1 MAASIPF
8 SRELC
13 QSPQAIQKR
22 NYRTVQREKRR
33 RSFFIHDYFR
43 TKYPRMFNEA
53 NGMYQKFV
61 DKYPGRADFTKTYYF
76 RKWQR
81 ETDKTRTD
89 LMIPHLPILTSP
101 DNLQQTT
108 QQPPEEVQQPP
119 QDQTTVQNVVED
131 QTDVQGS
138 GEGQVAE
145 DQTDVQDSGE
155 DQAAVQSIIEDQTG
169 VQNIVEV
176 QTGESEQLITGMTLS
191 EMSLAVEEI
200 VNALQSDRELMDI
213 VEGFDLPDGV
223 WNNELAVPDYI
234 LETDLQW

>member
-1 MAASIPF
+1 
-8 SRELC
+8 
-13 QSPQAIQKR
+13 
-22 NYRTVQREKRR
+22 
-33 RSFFIHDYFR
+33 
-43 TKYPRMFNEA
+43 MFNEA
-53 NGMYQKFV
+53 NGMYLKFV
-61 DKYPGRADFTKTYYF
+61 DKYPGRADLTKTYYF
-76 RKWQR
+76 KKWQR
-81 ETDKTRTD
+81 ETDKARTD
-89 LMIPHLPILTSP
+89 LMIPHLPILMSP

-108 QQPPEEVQQPP
+108 QQPPEEVQQSP

-131 QTDVQGS
+131 QTDVQ
-138 GEGQVAE
+138 
-145 DQTDVQDSGE
+145 DSGE
-155 DQAAVQSIIEDQTG
+155 DQATVQSIIEDQTGVQNSSEDQDGVQNIIEDQTGVQNSSEDQDGVQNIIEDQTG

-191 EMSLAVEEI
+191 EMNLAVEEI